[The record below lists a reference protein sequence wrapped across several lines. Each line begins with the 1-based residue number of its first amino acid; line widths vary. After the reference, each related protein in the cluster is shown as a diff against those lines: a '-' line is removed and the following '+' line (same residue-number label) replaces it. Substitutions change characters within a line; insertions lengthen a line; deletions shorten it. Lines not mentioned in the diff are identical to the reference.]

1 MSREDVM
8 TADEIFNSGNFGKI
22 MPVTRI
28 EDRELQPGP
37 VAMKL
42 RAMYMDFARDSQLF

>member
-1 MSREDVM
+1 M
-8 TADEIFNSGNFGKI
+8 TKDDIRSADEIFNSGNFGKV

-37 VAMKL
+37 VAAKL
-42 RAMYMDFARDSQLF
+42 RDMYMDFAKSSQVF